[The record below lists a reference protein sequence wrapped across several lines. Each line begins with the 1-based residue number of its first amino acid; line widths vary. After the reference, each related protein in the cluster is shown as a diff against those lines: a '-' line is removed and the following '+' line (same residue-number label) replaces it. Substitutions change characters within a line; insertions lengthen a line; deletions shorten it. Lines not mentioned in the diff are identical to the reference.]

1 MKRVR
6 RRDYWPS
13 VLLLAALALASGC
26 DALFRPFLEP
36 GPQPCSAGCAADQTC
51 NPTTNLCESPGDL
64 GLAVDASVPPPTGWT
79 QLSLLAGVIGG
90 SGNANDKGAFAR
102 LSGPAGVAV
111 DASGN
116 VYVSEQ
122 GSHTI
127 RRIAAGTVAVTLIA
141 GSPGVPGFADGAGT
155 AARFFSPQGLVIDD
169 QNNLYVADSGNN
181 RIRRIDLATNT
192 VSTLAGNGT
201 PGSNAGTGAAATFN
215 GPSALAIR
223 SGALLVVDANSSM
236 IRSLSPTTKMVTN
249 LNDAPLNAPLNNGPL
264 SSAAFQNPRGIA
276 VDSDGS
282 VYVADSGNH
291 VIRKLDLVAST
302 VSTLAG
308 SAGMPGSANGIGTAA
323 NFHKPWGISADRA
336 GSLFVIDSDGQTVR
350 KIVISTASVS
360 TPAGLYGTSGSTDG
374 AGGTARFYFPQAV
387 TVANGYLF
395 VADSLNHTIRAVAIS
410 NANVATL
417 AGLAASPGS
426 ANATMAMA
434 RFSSPGGIAADP
446 GGSVAYVID
455 KTNCTIRQAE
465 LPSGKVTHFA
475 GTQGGGSGADG
486 IGTAATFFS
495 PHSAVLDGAG
505 NLYVTD
511 SNNHT
516 IRRIVLATAQVTT
529 IAGLAGTLGS
539 SDGTGASARF
549 SIPAGIAIDAQGT
562 LYVADS
568 NNHAIRRITTD
579 NAVYQVTTLAGAA
592 GMTGFADQPGSA
604 ARFSTPLGIA
614 VAPDGDVLVSDNGNA
629 IIRRINVA
637 TGAVST
643 LAGVPQQAG
652 FVDGPAASARFRSPQ
667 GLAVDKTG
675 TLYVADSTNSVIR
688 KVDLAGGMV
697 STVVGIPGVSG
708 VKLGPLPGRLN
719 SPAAVAVL
727 PSGLLISDQF
737 ENAVLYAR

>member
-1 MKRVR
+1 MRSLAPAVL
-6 RRDYWPS
+6 
-13 VLLLAALALASGC
+13 VLLCGC
-26 DALFRPFLEP
+26 
-36 GPQPCSAGCAADQTC
+36 
-51 NPTTNLCESPGDL
+51 
-64 GLAVDASVPPPTGWT
+64 VDYA
-79 QLSLLAGVIGG
+79 
-90 SGNANDKGAFAR
+90 
-102 LSGPAGVAV
+102 
-111 DASGN
+111 
-116 VYVSEQ
+116 
-122 GSHTI
+122 
-127 RRIAAGTVAVTLIA
+127 
-141 GSPGVPGFADGAGT
+141 
-155 AARFFSPQGLVIDD
+155 
-169 QNNLYVADSGNN
+169 
-181 RIRRIDLATNT
+181 
-192 VSTLAGNGT
+192 
-201 PGSNAGTGAAATFN
+201 
-215 GPSALAIR
+215 
-223 SGALLVVDANSSM
+223 
-236 IRSLSPTTKMVTN
+236 
-249 LNDAPLNAPLNNGPL
+249 
-264 SSAAFQNPRGIA
+264 
-276 VDSDGS
+276 
-282 VYVADSGNH
+282 
-291 VIRKLDLVAST
+291 
-302 VSTLAG
+302 
-308 SAGMPGSANGIGTAA
+308 
-323 NFHKPWGISADRA
+323 
-336 GSLFVIDSDGQTVR
+336 
-350 KIVISTASVS
+350 
-360 TPAGLYGTSGSTDG
+360 
-374 AGGTARFYFPQAV
+374 
-387 TVANGYLF
+387 
-395 VADSLNHTIRAVAIS
+395 
-410 NANVATL
+410 
-417 AGLAASPGS
+417 
-426 ANATMAMA
+426 
-434 RFSSPGGIAADP
+434 
-446 GGSVAYVID
+446 SVAYVID

-737 ENAVLYAR
+737 ENAVLYAH

>member
-6 RRDYWPS
+6 RRDYRPWG
-13 VLLLAALALASGC
+13 LLLAVLALGGGC

-36 GPQPCSAGCAADQTC
+36 GPQSCSAGCAPDQTC
-51 NPTTNLCESPGDL
+51 NPTTNLCEGPGDL
-64 GLAVDASVPPPTGWT
+64 GLAMDASMPPPTGIS
-79 QLSLLAGVIGG
+79 QLSLLAGAIGG
-90 SGNANDKGAFAR
+90 RGNANDSGAFAR
-102 LSGPAGVAV
+102 FNGPVGVVV

-127 RRIAAGTVAVTLIA
+127 RRFAAGSSAVTLVA
-141 GSPGVPGFADGAGT
+141 GSPEGPGFADGVGT
-155 AARFFSPQGLVIDD
+155 AARFKNPQGLVLDD
-169 QNNLYVADSGNN
+169 QNNLYVADSGNH
-181 RIRRIDLATNT
+181 RIRKIDLATNT

-201 PGSNAGTGAAATFN
+201 AGSTAGTGTAATFN
-215 GPSALAIR
+215 APSALAIR
-223 SGALLVVDANSSM
+223 NGALLVVDSGSGR
-236 IRSLSPTTKMVTN
+236 IRSVSPTSQMVTN
-249 LNDAPLNAPLNNGPL
+249 LNDAPLNPPHNDGPL
-264 SSAAFQNPRGIA
+264 SSASFKNPRGIT
-276 VDSDGS
+276 VDGNFA
-282 VYVADSGNH
+282 YVADSDNH
-291 VIRKLDLVAST
+291 VIRKLDLVGSM

-308 SAGMPGSANGIGTAA
+308 SVGMPGSANGTGPAA
-323 NFHKPWGISADRA
+323 NFQKPWGITADRV
-336 GSLFVIDSDGQTVR
+336 GNLFVIDSDGYTVR

-360 TPAGLYGTSGSTDG
+360 TPAGLYGSLGAADGPGSM
-374 AGGTARFYFPQAV
+374 ARFYAPQGLSF
-387 TVANGYLF
+387 ANGYLYI
-395 VADSLNHTIRAVAIS
+395 ADTENHTLRVLTLS
-410 NANVATL
+410 NASVATL
-417 AGLAASPGS
+417 AGTPASPGV
-426 ANATMAMA
+426 ANGTMAMA
-434 RFSSPGGIAADP
+434 RFSSPGGIAADS
-446 GGSVAYVID
+446 GGRVAYIID

-465 LPSGKVTHFA
+465 LPTGKVTPLA
-475 GTQGGGSGADG
+475 GMPGGGTGSDG
-486 IGTAATFFS
+486 VGMAATFFA

-529 IAGLAGTLGS
+529 IAGMAGMLGS

-568 NNHAIRRITTD
+568 NNHAIRRITTN

-614 VAPDGDVLVSDNGNA
+614 VAPDGDVLVSDNGNLV
-629 IIRRINVA
+629 IRRINVA

-643 LAGVPQQAG
+643 LAGVPNQAG
-652 FVDGPAASARFRSPQ
+652 FVDGSSGIARFRSPQ

-675 TLYVADSTNSVIR
+675 SLYVADAFNSVIR
-688 KVDLAGGMV
+688 KVDLAGGNV
-697 STVVGIPGVSG
+697 STVIGTPGVAG

-719 SPAAVAVL
+719 SPVAVAVL
-727 PSGLLISDQF
+727 PSGLLISDQV
-737 ENAVLYAR
+737 ENAVLYAN